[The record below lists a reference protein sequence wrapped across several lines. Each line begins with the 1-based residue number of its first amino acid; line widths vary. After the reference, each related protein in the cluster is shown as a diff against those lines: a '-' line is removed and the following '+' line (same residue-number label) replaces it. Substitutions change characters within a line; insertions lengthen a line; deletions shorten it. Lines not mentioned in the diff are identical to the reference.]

1 MVITYVK
8 IVPMLILASSSPRRQ
23 YLLTLLGVEFQ
34 VLTAEID
41 ERVRPG
47 ETPKEYVSRLALSKS
62 QAINPS
68 SAAGW
73 VILAADTA
81 VVDQNQILGKPVDSL
96 QAANMLRKL
105 RARTHYVFT
114 SLSVR
119 NTLTE
124 EVITDLCVTEV
135 RMRSYHESEIR
146 DYVASG
152 DPLDKAGAYAIQ
164 DSGFNPVQKIS
175 GCYTNVVGLPLCH
188 LTELLKQMRINFEE
202 HTTRGCRTSHG
213 YSCQLADKIQE
224 FSSP

>member
-1 MVITYVK
+1 
-8 IVPMLILASSSPRRQ
+8 MLILASSSPRRQ
-23 YLLTLLGVEFQ
+23 QLLTFLGVKFQ

-68 SAAGW
+68 SAVRW

-81 VVDQNQILGKPVDSL
+81 VVDENQILGKPLDSL
-96 QAANMLRKL
+96 QAINMLRNL
-105 RARTHYVFT
+105 RARTHHVFT
-114 SLSVR
+114 SLAVR
-119 NTLTE
+119 DTITE
-124 EVITDLCVTEV
+124 EVITDLCITEV
-135 RMRSYHESEIR
+135 RMRSYHESEIK

-164 DSGFNPVQKIS
+164 NSGFNPVQKIS
-175 GCYTNVVGLPLCH
+175 GCYANVVGLPLCH
-188 LTELLKQMRINFEE
+188 LTELLKQMEIKYQE

>member
-1 MVITYVK
+1 
-8 IVPMLILASSSPRRQ
+8 MLILASSSPRRQ
-23 YLLTLLGVEFQ
+23 QLLTFLGVKFQ

-68 SAAGW
+68 SAARW

-81 VVDQNQILGKPVDSL
+81 VVDENQILGKPLDSL
-96 QAANMLRKL
+96 QAINMLRNL
-105 RARTHYVFT
+105 RARTHHVFT
-114 SLSVR
+114 SLAVR
-119 NTLTE
+119 DTITE
-124 EVITDLCVTEV
+124 EVITDLCITEV
-135 RMRSYHESEIR
+135 RMRSYHESEIK

-164 DSGFNPVQKIS
+164 NSGFNPVQKIS
-175 GCYTNVVGLPLCH
+175 GCYANVVGLPLCH
-188 LTELLKQMRINFEE
+188 LTELLKQMEIKYQE

>member
-1 MVITYVK
+1 
-8 IVPMLILASSSPRRQ
+8 MLILASSSPRRQ
-23 YLLTLLGVEFQ
+23 QLLTFLGVEFQ
-34 VLTAEID
+34 VLTADID

-62 QAINPS
+62 QAIKSS

-81 VVDQNQILGKPVDSL
+81 VVDENQILGKPIDSL

-119 NTLTE
+119 DTLTE

-135 RMRSYHESEIR
+135 GMRSYHESEIR

-164 DSGFNPVQKIS
+164 NTGFNPVQKIS

-188 LTELLKQMRINFEE
+188 LTELLIKMKIDFQD

>member
-1 MVITYVK
+1 
-8 IVPMLILASSSPRRQ
+8 MLILASSSPRRQ
-23 YLLTLLGVEFQ
+23 QLLTFLGVRFR

-41 ERVRPG
+41 ERVLPG
-47 ETPKEYVSRLALSKS
+47 ETPKEYVSRLAISKS

-68 SAAGW
+68 SAGRC

-81 VVDQNQILGKPVDSL
+81 VVDENQILGKPVDSL
-96 QAANMLRKL
+96 QALNMLRKL
-105 RARTHYVFT
+105 RARTHYVIT
-114 SLSVR
+114 GLSVR
-119 NTLTE
+119 DTMTE
-124 EVITDLCVTEV
+124 EAITDLCVTEV

-164 DSGFNPVQKIS
+164 NSGFNPVQKIS

-188 LTELLKQMRINFEE
+188 LTELLKQLEINHRE

-213 YSCQLADKIQE
+213 YSCQLVEKIQE
-224 FSSP
+224 FRISAVD

>member
-23 YLLTLLGVEFQ
+23 QLLTFLGVEFK

-62 QAINPS
+62 QAIKSS

-81 VVDQNQILGKPVDSL
+81 VVDENQILGKPIDSL

-119 NTLTE
+119 DTLTE

-135 RMRSYHESEIR
+135 GMRSYHESEIR

-164 DSGFNPVQKIS
+164 NTGFNPVQKIS

-188 LTELLKQMRINFEE
+188 LTELLIKMKIDFQD

>member
-1 MVITYVK
+1 
-8 IVPMLILASSSPRRQ
+8 MLILASSSPRRQ
-23 YLLTLLGVEFQ
+23 QLLTFLGVEFQ

-62 QAINPS
+62 QAIKSS

-81 VVDQNQILGKPVDSL
+81 VVDENQILGKPIDSL
-96 QAANMLRKL
+96 QAASMLRRL

-114 SLSVR
+114 SLAVR
-119 NTLTE
+119 NTMTE

-135 RMRSYHESEIR
+135 GMRSYHESEIR

-164 DSGFNPVQKIS
+164 NTGFNPVQKIS

-188 LTELLKQMRINFEE
+188 LTELLKQMGIKYQEQ
-202 HTTRGCRTSHG
+202 TTIGCRTSHG
-213 YSCQLADKIQE
+213 YSCQLVEKIQE
-224 FSSP
+224 FT

>member
-1 MVITYVK
+1 MVIAYVK

-23 YLLTLLGVEFQ
+23 QLLTFLGVKFK

-62 QAINPS
+62 RAINPS
-68 SAAGW
+68 SAARW

-81 VVDQNQILGKPVDSL
+81 VVDENQILGKPVDSL

-114 SLSVR
+114 SLAVR
-119 NTLTE
+119 DTITE

-135 RMRSYHESEIR
+135 RMRSYHESEIK

-164 DSGFNPVQKIS
+164 NTGFNPVLEIS

-188 LTELLKQMRINFEE
+188 LTELLKQMEIKYQE

>member
-1 MVITYVK
+1 MVSTYVK

-23 YLLTLLGVEFQ
+23 HLLTFLGVDFQ

-47 ETPKEYVSRLALSKS
+47 ETPKDYVSRLALSKS
-62 QAINPS
+62 QAIKS
-68 SAAGW
+68 SPAVGW

-81 VVDQNQILGKPVDSL
+81 VVSENQILGKPVDSI

-114 SLSVR
+114 SISVR
-119 NTLTE
+119 DTLTE

-135 RMRSYHESEIR
+135 GMRSYHESEIR

-164 DSGFNPVQKIS
+164 NTGFNPVQKIS

-188 LTELLKQMRINFEE
+188 LTELLKQMKIDFQDQ
-202 HTTRGCRTSHG
+202 TTRGCRTSHG

>member
-23 YLLTLLGVEFQ
+23 QLLTFLGVEFQ
-34 VLTAEID
+34 VLTTEID
-41 ERVRPG
+41 ERIRPG

-62 QAINPS
+62 QAIKSS
-68 SAAGW
+68 SAAGR

-81 VVDQNQILGKPVDSL
+81 VVYENQILGKPVDFL

-114 SLSVR
+114 SLSLR
-119 NTLTE
+119 DTMTE

-135 RMRSYHESEIR
+135 GMRSYHESEIR

-164 DSGFNPVQKIS
+164 NTGFNPVQKIS

-188 LTELLKQMRINFEE
+188 LTELLKQMKINFEE
-202 HTTRGCRTSHG
+202 DTTRGCRTSYG

>member
-23 YLLTLLGVEFQ
+23 QLLTFLGVEFQ
-34 VLTAEID
+34 VLTVEID
-41 ERVRPG
+41 ERIRPG

-62 QAINPS
+62 QAIKSS
-68 SAAGW
+68 SAAGR

-81 VVDQNQILGKPVDSL
+81 VVYENQILGKPVDFL

-114 SLSVR
+114 SLSLR
-119 NTLTE
+119 DTMTE

-135 RMRSYHESEIR
+135 GMRSYHESEIR

-164 DSGFNPVQKIS
+164 NTGFNPVQKIS

-188 LTELLKQMRINFEE
+188 LTELLKQMKINFEE
-202 HTTRGCRTSHG
+202 DTTRGCRTSHG

>member
-23 YLLTLLGVEFQ
+23 QLLTFLGVEFQ
-34 VLTAEID
+34 VLTADID

-62 QAINPS
+62 QAIKSS

-81 VVDQNQILGKPVDSL
+81 VVDENQILGKPIDSL

-119 NTLTE
+119 DTLTE

-135 RMRSYHESEIR
+135 GMRSYHESEIR

-164 DSGFNPVQKIS
+164 NSGFNPVQEIS

-188 LTELLKQMRINFEE
+188 LTELLIKMKIDFQD